1 MSSGYVEG
9 LGGDNHPAQVPCRRA
24 GRSVGTP
31 FQRRQ
36 RQRPPIGPA
45 SVHAAILTQG
55 DLLPQPGPTVCAR
68 RGPRRQTRVTSS
80 CANQFVGRASF
91 GGISLV
97 LVLNLLVPRDTK
109 TTLALPLDVQKQ
121 IKNVY
126 RTNAQNANDI
136 PLVWFLVLLSTEFV
150 VIPLVRLKRES
161 ELQALS
167 CVL

>member
-1 MSSGYVEG
+1 M
-9 LGGDNHPAQVPCRRA
+9 
-24 GRSVGTP
+24 
-31 FQRRQ
+31 
-36 RQRPPIGPA
+36 
-45 SVHAAILTQG
+45 
-55 DLLPQPGPTVCAR
+55 
-68 RGPRRQTRVTSS
+68 TSS
-80 CANQFVGRASF
+80 CANQLVGRASF